1 MNENLTT
8 NIPSDLTIDDRKRKT
23 VRRYTKRRAIGEK
36 EEKVERENRGGRR
49 K

>member
-8 NIPSDLTIDDRKRKT
+8 NIPSDLTRDDRKRKT
-23 VRRYTKRRAIGEK
+23 VRRYTKRRAIGE